1 MFRRYLLQNGIEVI
15 SEPMENRRT
24 VSIGVFIKVGSA
36 DETKQENGICHLIE
50 HMLFKGTK
58 KHTAKEIADITVRM
72 GDDVNAFTSKEC
84 TGLYGMTIS
93 EHMPQMIALLGEM
106 LSCSQFEAGEL
117 AKEKRVVMDEIDMY
131 ADSPEDMVHELLQK
145 RIWREDAIGFLISGT
160 KTTVRS
166 FDRRQLLEF
175 QKRHYYG
182 ENILIS
188 VAGGYAESELLAEL
202 EEAFGRIR
210 RVSDMP
216 EDIARKIKQTKQK
229 ELALEPYFKVYASEA
244 GMAAGSSENTGLEQN
259 RKHGI
264 RALPQLGADRYFK
277 SFVIGH
283 QEIEQLHMN
292 LAFPGLL
299 LGDER
304 RFAYSIFN
312 SAFGGGSNSRL
323 FLKIREEE
331 GLAYS
336 VYSYSSAYE
345 RAGLFHI
352 DITVQ
357 PDNAMQVL
365 KKTVDII
372 REFTLQGLT
381 QEELELHK
389 QQVKTELIMNAE
401 SPKSRMDSNA
411 KFALAGASLYT
422 IEEKLE
428 RIDAVTC
435 GEIQQLARD
444 CMRLEQ
450 CSICV
455 IGDRTENNFAAIKSF
470 WKKLQQER

>member
-58 KHTAKEIADITVRM
+58 RYTAKEIADITVRM

-93 EHMPQMIALLGEM
+93 EYMPEMIALLGEM
-106 LSCSQFEAGEL
+106 LSGAQFAAEEL

-160 KTTVRS
+160 KTTVKG
-166 FDRRQLLEF
+166 FDRKQLMDF
-175 QKRHYYG
+175 QKQHYYG
-182 ENILIS
+182 ENMLIS
-188 VAGGYAESELLAEL
+188 VAGGYEEEAMLSELAK
-202 EEAFGRIR
+202 AFGRIR
-210 RVSDMP
+210 RLTNTP
-216 EDIARKIKQTKQK
+216 EETAQKIKQTKQ
-229 ELALEPYFKVYASEA
+229 ELLALEPYFKVYAQEA
-244 GMAAGSSENTGLEQN
+244 G
-259 RKHGI
+259 I
-264 RALPQLGADRYFK
+264 RGCRNAEEAYEKKRTIRMLPQLEADRYFR

-283 QEIEQLHMN
+283 REIEQLHMN

-372 REFTLQGLT
+372 REFTTNGLT

-411 KFALAGASLYT
+411 KFALVGTPLYT
-422 IEEKLE
+422 IEEKLAK
-428 RIDAVTC
+428 IDAVTC
-435 GEIQQLARD
+435 EEIKELAQA
-444 CMRLEQ
+444 CMNLEQ

-455 IGDRTENNFAAIKSF
+455 VGDRNENDFTAIKNF
-470 WKKLQQER
+470 WKKLQRKC